1 MAQQGKHMTTFGMI
15 LKSTGVSR
23 GLCVLG
29 LMALAFVISGCQAPS
44 IPANSS
50 LNALEASI
58 PSMSGVLRQGDIIQI
73 TFATSTNLNTA
84 QRIQMDG
91 NISLQ
96 FVNNVPAAGKT
107 PVELGQALE
116 KLYQPH
122 LRGTEPITVTV
133 ISNAAAV
140 YVTGAVLR
148 PGRIALERPL
158 TVLDAVM
165 EAGGVDNS
173 RAKLSSVT
181 VLRVE
186 NGQRVGRRVNLKRAL
201 EGTDT
206 SLFYLK
212 PYDIVY
218 VPAKAISF

>member
-1 MAQQGKHMTTFGMI
+1 MNIVAVM
-15 LKSTGVSR
+15 SR
-23 GLCVLG
+23 KNVGLSRIVA
-29 LMALAFVISGCQAPS
+29 ALALVALALVIAGCQAPPPPS
-44 IPANSS
+44 GSS

-58 PSMSGVLRQGDIIQI
+58 PSMPGVLREGDIIQI
-73 TFATSTNLNTA
+73 TFATSTNLNAA

-91 NISLQ
+91 NVSLQ
-96 FVNNVPAAGKT
+96 FVNNVRAAGKT
-107 PVELGQALE
+107 PLEFAQSLE
-116 KLYQPH
+116 KLYQAH
-122 LRGTEPITVTV
+122 LRGVEPITVSV

-148 PGRIALERPL
+148 PGRIPLERPL

-173 RAKLSSVT
+173 RAKLSGVT

-186 NGQRVGRRVNLKRAL
+186 NGKRVSRRVNLKHTL
-201 EGTDT
+201 EGRDA

-212 PYDIVY
+212 PFDTVY
-218 VPAKAISF
+218 VPEKAINF

>member
-1 MAQQGKHMTTFGMI
+1 MAQKGKHMTIFGMT
-15 LKSTGVSR
+15 LKNTGVSR
-23 GLCVLG
+23 GFCVLG
-29 LMALAFVISGCQAPS
+29 LMAWMFAICGCQAPS

-107 PVELGQALE
+107 PVELAQTLE

-173 RAKLSSVT
+173 RAKLSGVT